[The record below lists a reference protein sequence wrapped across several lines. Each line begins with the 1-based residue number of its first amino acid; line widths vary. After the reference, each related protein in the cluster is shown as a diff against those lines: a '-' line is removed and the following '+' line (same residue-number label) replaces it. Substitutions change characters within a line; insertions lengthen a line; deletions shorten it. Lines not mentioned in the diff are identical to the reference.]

1 MQTNAR
7 QALRVPEKGLAIV
20 LQGESGSGKEAFAK
34 ATHEACVCRAQPVVA
49 VNCAAI
55 PETLIESELF
65 GYCEGVFIGARAKGA
80 GGKIAQ
86 AHGGDL
92 FLGEICDM
100 HAGLADAAAARAG
113 RA

>member
-1 MQTNAR
+1 M
-7 QALRVPEKGLAIV
+7 V
-20 LQGESGSGKEAFAK
+20 
-34 ATHEACVCRAQPVVA
+34 
-49 VNCAAI
+49 
-55 PETLIESELF
+55 ESELF
-65 GYCEGVFIGARAKGA
+65 GYREDAFTGARAKGA

-113 RA
+113 RM

>member
-1 MQTNAR
+1 M
-7 QALRVPEKGLAIV
+7 V
-20 LQGESGSGKEAFAK
+20 
-34 ATHEACVCRAQPVVA
+34 
-49 VNCAAI
+49 
-55 PETLIESELF
+55 ESELF
-65 GYCEGVFIGARAKGA
+65 GYREDAFTGARAKGA